1 MTNCTVLGS
10 KGFMTDRVKEILL
23 RPAVRIMAGD
33 TRTGAGFNPFVGSG
47 EARRPLIM
55 ATRA

>member
-1 MTNCTVLGS
+1 
-10 KGFMTDRVKEILL
+10 MTDRVKEILL